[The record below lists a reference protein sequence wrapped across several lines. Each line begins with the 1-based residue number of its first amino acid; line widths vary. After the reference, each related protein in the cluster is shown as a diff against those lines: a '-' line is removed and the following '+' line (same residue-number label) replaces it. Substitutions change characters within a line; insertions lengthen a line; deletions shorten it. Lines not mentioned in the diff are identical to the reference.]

1 MFNLSQES
9 FGIGVDIE
17 SVTRFSTPEIAE
29 NAPLLDKVFT
39 KKELAYCYANQLPEQ
54 HLAVRFAGKEA
65 IIKALAN
72 ITDDFIKYHDIEII
86 NNTRGIPHARIIR
99 KGFNHLRIHLSLSH
113 AQGMAL
119 AFAVVI
125 RLNKRTS
132 KLTRS

>member
-1 MFNLSQES
+1 M
-9 FGIGVDIE
+9 DIE
-17 SVTRFSTPEIAE
+17 SIARFTDPDVAKNTSF
-29 NAPLLDKVFT
+29 LDKVFT
-39 KKELAYCYANQLPEQ
+39 KKELAYCHSNKNPEQ

-72 ITDDFIKYHDIEII
+72 ITDDPIRYHDIEIM

-99 KGFNHLRIHLSLSH
+99 KGFSHLRIHLSLSH

-132 KLTRS
+132 KSTRS